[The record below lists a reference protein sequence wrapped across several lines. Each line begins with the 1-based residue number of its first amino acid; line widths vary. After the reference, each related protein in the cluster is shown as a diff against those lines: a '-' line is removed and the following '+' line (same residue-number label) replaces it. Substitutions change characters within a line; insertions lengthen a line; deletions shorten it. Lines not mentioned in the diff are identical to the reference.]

1 MDCGIKESSSVLI
14 NNNNLKNERRRS
26 KLERYKSLSSAGKYC
41 LLIGQLKLI
50 LSSDWSGSWET
61 GSEDDCPPLAS
72 EDSDIGDVA
81 EFESFSGTE
90 DEEEDEESCSLSVT
104 AK

>member
-1 MDCGIKESSSVLI
+1 MLL
-14 NNNNLKNERRRS
+14 NNNNIKNEAGRRRS
-26 KLERYKSLSSAGKYC
+26 KLERYKSLSSA
-41 LLIGQLKLI
+41 
-50 LSSDWSGSWET
+50 GSWET

-90 DEEEDEESCSLSVT
+90 DEDEDEESCSLSVT